1 MFSHLTWKKDFFSR
15 KDWGGGGGGE
25 LAPPTPN
32 PPPPAPFLYSL
43 IKRDLLFKIKA
54 AVQKFFQFSKL

>member
-15 KDWGGGGGGE
+15 KDWGGGGGAG
-25 LAPPTPN
+25 APHHQA
-32 PPPPAPFLYSL
+32 PPPAPFLYSP

-54 AVQKFFQFSKL
+54 AVQKFFEFSKL